1 MTMYMILSICRKTK
15 RSGIAIIMIIILTII
30 IIIIIIIL
38 IILIIEPRAY

>member
-15 RSGIAIIMIIILTII
+15 RSGIAIIMIIILII

-38 IILIIEPRAY
+38 IIEPRAY